1 MLLQNL
7 RVAMLKEAAGI
18 GPRRYC
24 VAYHCAPYFYNRLQ
38 LLMIY
43 LPFEKMF
50 LYPAQE
56 SLEGPFL
63 QEPWLSQSRD
73 LCSRPSITFD
83 EYVANFC

>member
-1 MLLQNL
+1 
-7 RVAMLKEAAGI
+7 MLKEVVGI
-18 GPRRYC
+18 GPTRYS
-24 VAYHCAPYFYNRLQ
+24 VAYHRVSYFYDRLQ

-50 LYPAQE
+50 LYSAQE
-56 SLEGPFL
+56 GLGGSFL